1 MDVAQAA
8 ELSKALLTPAIAVV
22 AAYVAWQQWRNTQ
35 SKLALD
41 LYDRRIHVYEQ
52 VRRILSIIMRDA
64 HATYDDLLAFRSAT
78 SQADFLFGPE
88 IPRYL
93 DEIYERAVKLEYWTK
108 EYRDYAQP
116 RPEGYDHDRVV
127 AGKHAELE
135 WLSKQF
141 EPALEKFKRY
151 PHVGRRI

>member
-1 MDVAQAA
+1 
-8 ELSKALLTPAIAVV
+8 
-22 AAYVAWQQWRNTQ
+22 
-35 SKLALD
+35 
-41 LYDRRIHVYEQ
+41 
-52 VRRILSIIMRDA
+52 MRDA

-93 DEIYERAVKLEYWTK
+93 DEIYQRAVKLEYWTK

>member
-93 DEIYERAVKLEYWTK
+93 DEIYQRAVKLEYWTK